1 VWSTDGKHVIAFR
14 LIKSTSRNH
23 EAPQTCKLEF
33 SHMIILGIN
42 AVDQVLLDVSARMY
56 AVDNMSEIEFGDAY
70 NFKS

>member
-1 VWSTDGKHVIAFR
+1 
-14 LIKSTSRNH
+14 
-23 EAPQTCKLEF
+23 
-33 SHMIILGIN
+33 MIILGIN